1 MPQAIAGFL
10 IKLGVSKLIATIA
23 AMVITVGIQIGTS
36 ALLSAIF
43 GRNGQKPSDGQQNI
57 NEAVG
62 SRFRRYGIVHSGGQR
77 SFLESSSGRLGI
89 VVTLGTGEESDILE
103 HRINDKPVTVAGG
116 TVIEPSYHN
125 AVHIYTR
132 NGSDSQTAIS
142 ELSARFP
149 QWTSAHRQRGCA
161 HAAIICD
168 PVKQEYFNEVFNGQ
182 MPIYSQVRKG
192 ARLYDPR
199 KDSTAVIHDD
209 GAGFT
214 VNGTGPQRL
223 YDKATWAWT
232 DNAPLVIADYF
243 AHPDGYGGG
252 FDSVNWTNIA
262 GEADISDETVT
273 TVTGEVIARWRLWAS
288 YALASTER
296 RQVMA
301 DLMKACDAYSWQ
313 DADGRFNLMVG
324 RFVEPTVR
332 LTDDHIL
339 GLTAT
344 LGPPAQQRVNALKML
359 YTEAA
364 IGYREQETALV
375 ADPDAADDPNTDPQA
390 VELFYAPHHNQA
402 VRVGKLM
409 LARLGDRW
417 HITAL
422 LNLYGLNL
430 IGERFCRFE
439 SAQLGVAGYFV
450 VAGLRLNLDEN
461 TIEATLDEVKPEDWA
476 FDAASEEGTP
486 PSAPGTAPPPPPLA
500 APTGLTLST
509 VQIALDGA
517 TGVAIG
523 ASWADPGRPDLNW
536 EAAFRPSA
544 GGDWVPMA
552 VDNDARTARGGAVS
566 SGVAYA
572 VRVRALTI
580 SGRPSAYA
588 TGTITPVAD
597 APVLGPPTE
606 LTATGGVG
614 KADVSFRMPTG
625 ASLAF
630 ARLYHSS
637 SNSAAT
643 ATQVGG
649 IIIGGLGQMMSV
661 TDTGLA
667 AGTQYYWVRA
677 FDGSGGS
684 SAVTGPATATIS

>member
-10 IKLGVSKLIATIA
+10 IKLGVSKLIASIA
-23 AMVITVGIQIGTS
+23 AFVISVGIQVGAS
-36 ALLSAIF
+36 VLLNAIF
-43 GRNGQKPSDGQQNI
+43 GRGGAKPSDGQQNI

-77 SFLESSSGRLGI
+77 SFLESSAGRLGI
-89 VVTLGTGEESDILE
+89 VVTLGTGEESGILE

-116 TVIEPSYHN
+116 TVTEPSFHN

-132 NGSDSQTAIS
+132 EGSDSQTAIS
-142 ELSARFP
+142 ELTARFP

-199 KDSTAVIHDD
+199 RDSTAVIHDD
-209 GAGFT
+209 GAGFI

-223 YDKATWAWT
+223 NDKSTWPWS
-232 DNAPLVIADYF
+232 DNAALVIADYF

-252 FDSVNWTNIA
+252 FDNVNWTNIA
-262 GEADISDETVT
+262 GEAEIADQSVT

-288 YALASTER
+288 YALANTER
-296 RQVMA
+296 RHVMA
-301 DLMKACDAYSWQ
+301 DLMKACDAFSWQ
-313 DADGRFNLMVG
+313 DAEGRFNLMLG
-324 RFVEPTVR
+324 RFVEPTVV
-332 LTDDHIL
+332 LTDNHIL
-339 GLTAT
+339 GQTAT
-344 LGPPAQQRVNALKML
+344 LGPTAQQRVNALKML

-364 IGYREQETALV
+364 IGYREQESAIV

-390 VELFYAPHHNQA
+390 VDLYYAPHHNQA

-430 IGERFCRFE
+430 IGQRFCRLE
-439 SAQLGVAGYFV
+439 SAALGVAGYFA
-450 VAGLRLNLDEN
+450 VAGLKLNLAEM
-461 TIEATLDEVKPEDWA
+461 TIEATLDEVKPADWQ
-476 FDAASEEGTP
+476 FDAATEEGTP
-486 PSAPGTAPPPPPLA
+486 PSVPGAAPPPPPLA
-500 APTGLTLST
+500 APTGLALAT

-517 TGVAIG
+517 TGVSIG

-536 EAAFRPSA
+536 EATYRPSA

-552 VDNDARTARGGAVS
+552 VDNDARTARSGAVS
-566 SGVAYA
+566 SGVAYT

-614 KADVSFRMPTG
+614 KADVRFRMPTG

-630 ARLYHSS
+630 ARLYHSA
-637 SNSAAT
+637 NNNFGT

-649 IIIGGLGQMMSV
+649 IITGGLGQVMTV
-661 TDTGLA
+661 TDTGLSSGA
-667 AGTQYYWVRA
+667 QYYWVRA
-677 FDGSGGS
+677 FDGSGGQ